1 NPQLRG
7 NTRRGAARSRIHR
20 SCGVNREATADAL
33 GLHERA
39 SATPERSEPARKI
52 ALGSAPAWTEGE
64 LGLRAQQEWFAAII
78 STPEENPAPV
88 DERSASRLIA
98 PSATLSSLE
107 RIDIYRGGYHARL
120 IECLADDYPVLQHA
134 LGEDEFEALCR
145 RYIAEH
151 PSRAPSLNYFGQF
164 MADFCRSQP
173 LAQPGFAADLA
184 TLEWAIVL
192 SIHAPTADTISFDDL
207 GQVPNERWPGA
218 RFRVNP
224 SLKILHLDYPVNAYL
239 QAFRQGSPSVVVP
252 EARRASVAVYRT
264 GRSVWRL
271 ELEPAMV
278 TLVESL
284 GSGVT
289 LEAGLAQLQAS
300 LSQETEQEMANK
312 ISHCFQHS
320 VSSGLFSAI
329 LL

>member
-1 NPQLRG
+1 L
-7 NTRRGAARSRIHR
+7 
-20 SCGVNREATADAL
+20 NREATADAV

-39 SATPERSEPARKI
+39 SATPERTELGRKI
-52 ALGSAPAWTEGE
+52 APLGGPRGVSLGNAPAWTEGE

-78 STPEENPAPV
+78 STPEDHPAPI

-173 LAQPGFAADLA
+173 HSQSGFLADLA
-184 TLEWAIVL
+184 KLEWAIVL
-192 SIHAPTADTISFDDL
+192 SIHAPTAVTIGFEDL
-207 GQVPNERWPGA
+207 NQVPNERWPGA
-218 RFRVNP
+218 RFQVNP
-224 SLKILHLDYPVNAYL
+224 SLKILHLAYPVNAYL
-239 QAFRQGSPSVVVP
+239 QAFRQGSPGVVP
-252 EARRASVAVYRT
+252 AARHASVAVYRT

-284 GSGVT
+284 ASGAT
-289 LEAGLAQLQAS
+289 LEEGLAQVQAA
-300 LSQETEQEMANK
+300 LSGETEQEMAKK

-329 LL
+329 SL

>member
-1 NPQLRG
+1 
-7 NTRRGAARSRIHR
+7 
-20 SCGVNREATADAL
+20 VNREATADAL

-39 SATPERSEPARKI
+39 SATPERSELGRKI
-52 ALGSAPAWTEGE
+52 TLGSAPAWTEGE

-78 STPEENPAPV
+78 STPQEHPAPV
-88 DERSASRLIA
+88 DERSAARLIA

-134 LGEDEFEALCR
+134 LGEDEFEVLCR
-145 RYIAEH
+145 RYIAQH

-173 LAQPGFAADLA
+173 LSEPGFAADLA

-192 SIHAPTADTISFDDL
+192 SIHAPTADTIGFEDL
-207 GQVPNERWPGA
+207 SRVPNERWPSV

-224 SLKILHLDYPVNAYL
+224 SLKILHLDYPANAYL
-239 QAFRQGSPSVVVP
+239 QAFRQGKDAVVP
-252 EARRASVAVYRT
+252 TARRTSVAVYRT

-284 GSGVT
+284 ANGAT
-289 LEAGLAQLQAS
+289 LEQGLAQVQAA
-300 LSQETEQEMANK
+300 LSQESEQELAK
-312 ISHCFQHS
+312 KVTHCFQHS

-329 LL
+329 SL

>member
-1 NPQLRG
+1 M
-7 NTRRGAARSRIHR
+7 
-20 SCGVNREATADAL
+20 NREATADAL

-39 SATPERSEPARKI
+39 SATPERAEPGRKI
-52 ALGSAPAWTEGE
+52 ALGTAPAWTEGE

-78 STPEENPAPV
+78 STPQDEPAPV
-88 DERSASRLIA
+88 DERSAPRLIA

-107 RIDIYRGGYHARL
+107 RIDIYRRGYHARL

-134 LGEDEFEALCR
+134 LGEEAFEALSR
-145 RYIAEH
+145 AYIAKH
-151 PSRAPSLNYFGQF
+151 PSQAPSLNYFGRF

-173 LAQPGFAADLA
+173 LPEPGFAADLA

-192 SIHAPTADTISFDDL
+192 SIHAPTADAIGFEDL

-239 QAFRQGSPSVVVP
+239 QAFRQGKPALVP
-252 EARRASVAVYRT
+252 AARRGSVAVYRT
-264 GRSVWRL
+264 GRNVWRL
-271 ELEPAMV
+271 ELEPTMV

-284 GSGVT
+284 ANGVT
-289 LEAGLAQLQAS
+289 LEEGLAQVQAALAHES
-300 LSQETEQEMANK
+300 EQEIAK
-312 ISHCFQHS
+312 KVSHCFQHS

-329 LL
+329 TV